1 MFPLFQ
7 SMTPAVKNHLQAQLS
22 FFNDMSKSLF
32 NSAQQWSAIN
42 IQLAQTMMEESTS
55 AAQKIITADR
65 LMEVFSVTA
74 SHAQPA
80 ADKLRA
86 YQQHL
91 SRLTADTQVE
101 LASVAEA
108 HVPETSRTAKALAEE
123 VAHKASEE
131 TEKSMRD
138 QQDMMK
144 QFSDPFQ
151 HLAESATQRRPL
163 RGNEMRGSDSLQ
175 SASGQGSQSGG
186 TAGRES
192 EASGSGMQGSGSAQG
207 GTAATPQGGRS
218 PGRKE

>member
-55 AAQKIITADR
+55 VAQKIITAER
-65 LMEVFSVTA
+65 LMDVFSVTA

-101 LASVAEA
+101 LAGVAEA

-163 RGNEMRGSDSLQ
+163 RATEMRGSDSLQ
-175 SASGQGSQSGG
+175 SASGQGSQGG
-186 TAGRES
+186 GATG
-192 EASGSGMQGSGSAQG
+192 GMQGGAG
-207 GTAATPQGGRS
+207 PAATPQGGRQS
-218 PGRKE
+218 GPGRKE